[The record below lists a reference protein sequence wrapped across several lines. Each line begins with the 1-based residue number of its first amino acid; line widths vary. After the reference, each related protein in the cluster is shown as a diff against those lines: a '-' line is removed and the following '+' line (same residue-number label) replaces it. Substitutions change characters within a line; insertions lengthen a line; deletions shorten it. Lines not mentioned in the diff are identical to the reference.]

1 VEYLC
6 AMEIVYSIGDIT
18 NVAQQVW
25 NVAKKYK
32 VWAFEASMGAG
43 KTTFVHAL
51 CEILQVN
58 NAVSSPTFAIINEY
72 SSPIAG
78 SIYHMDW
85 YRLKDEEE
93 AIQAGVEDCLY
104 SGNLCFVEWPTK
116 APGLLPDD
124 TLTIQIEVLDENT
137 RKIVIKSMSR

>member
-1 VEYLC
+1 
-6 AMEIVYSIGDIT
+6 MEIVYSIGNI
-18 NVAQQVW
+18 NNAAQQVW
-25 NVAKKYK
+25 DAAHQYK
-32 VWAFEASMGAG
+32 VWAFDASMGAG
-43 KTTFVHAL
+43 KTTFIHTL

-137 RKIVIKSMSR
+137 RKVVIKSISW

>member
-1 VEYLC
+1 
-6 AMEIVYSIGDIT
+6 MEIVYSIGDIT
-18 NVAQQVW
+18 NVAQRVW
-25 NVAKKYK
+25 NVAKKFK
-32 VWAFEASMGAG
+32 VWAFYASMGAG

-72 SSPIAG
+72 TSPIAG

-93 AIQAGVEDCLY
+93 AVQAGVEDCLY
-104 SGNLCFVEWPTK
+104 SGNLCLVEWPTK
-116 APGLLPDD
+116 AVGLLPED
-124 TLTIQIEVLDENT
+124 TLTIQIEVLDEGT
-137 RKIVIKSMSR
+137 RKIIIKL